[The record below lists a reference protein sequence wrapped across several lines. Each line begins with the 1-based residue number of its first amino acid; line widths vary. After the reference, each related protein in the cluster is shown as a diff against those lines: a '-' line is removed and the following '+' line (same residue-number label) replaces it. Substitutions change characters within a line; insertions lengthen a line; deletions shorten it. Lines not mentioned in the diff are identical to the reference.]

1 MPALTLVVN
10 GVTHEI
16 DVEGDARLLTVLRDV
31 LGLTG
36 TKYGCGEGQCGACTV
51 LAGDRAVRSCVTPAH
66 AVAGGRITTIEGLAV
81 GDRLHPVQQAFL
93 DAEALQ
99 CGYCT
104 PGMIVGAV
112 ALLRTT
118 PKPDRTHIVRAMNG
132 HICRCGIYSRIV
144 TAIEAAA
151 GAPAGTTAARR
162 DR

>member
-1 MPALTLVVN
+1 MAALTVAVN
-10 GVTHEI
+10 GATHEI
-16 DVEGDARLLTVLRDV
+16 DVAADARLLTVLRDV

-51 LAGDRAVRSCVTPAH
+51 LVGDRAVRSCITPAR
-66 AVAGGRITTIEGLAV
+66 AVAGQRVTTIEGLAQ
-81 GDRLHPVQQAFL
+81 GERLHPVQRAFL

-112 ALLRTT
+112 ALLRAT
-118 PKPDRTHIVRAMNG
+118 PRPERKQIVQAMSG

-144 TAIEAAA
+144 GAIEAAA
-151 GAPAGTTAARR
+151 GAPAATTAERKAR
-162 DR
+162 